1 MENVMQLINKVKE
14 YVGNMRCQFERGRL
28 KILAAVFAL
37 SMSGCDSPPS
47 SIWRAETQGSVVGY
61 TFSGSFYSVNE
72 SGYRLDGLYGSAKRG
87 RSILWEFG
95 DGSEYRQTEPGEVV
109 EHTYAEPGEYTVV
122 ATEKLENGEDAFWI
136 DGNKIADELAI
147 TVPSLHENLIHGDN

>member
-1 MENVMQLINKVKE
+1 MIFKVDYFSGNRPLVTIVIFCLLILLFSCSLGGAPS
-14 YVGNMRCQFERGRL
+14 YVWHSE
-28 KILAAVFAL
+28 I
-37 SMSGCDSPPS
+37 
-47 SIWRAETQGSVVGY
+47 QGTVEGF
-61 TFSGSFYSVNE
+61 TFSGAFYSVDE
-72 SGYRLDGLYGSAKRG
+72 SGYKLDSLKGRG
-87 RSILWEFG
+87 DQATSILWEFG

-122 ATEKLENGEDAFWI
+122 AIEKLENGEDAFWI

>member
-1 MENVMQLINKVKE
+1 
-14 YVGNMRCQFERGRL
+14 
-28 KILAAVFAL
+28 
-37 SMSGCDSPPS
+37 
-47 SIWRAETQGSVVGY
+47 
-61 TFSGSFYSVNE
+61 
-72 SGYRLDGLYGSAKRG
+72 
-87 RSILWEFG
+87 
-95 DGSEYRQTEPGEVV
+95 VV